1 MKLSIALTAGL
12 VASAT
17 AAPTIGAIF
26 DKILNK
32 LSLDQIA
39 KIRGGRYIGT
49 ATDVWI
55 MEQDAPYKKI
65 TTSNEYSVWTPEN
78 TMKWETLQP
87 QQGAFNFT
95 EADKLVSLARK
106 TGKKV
111 RGHTLVWHS
120 QLAPWVEAG
129 NFSPAELKKIT
140 KNHVQTVA
148 RHFRGKIFHW
158 DVVNEVFNEDGT
170 LRDSVFSRAFGE
182 DFIEW
187 AFRWAHEADPHA
199 KLYITD
205 YNFEGDTPKTKAVT
219 ALVRKLKKKGV
230 PVHGIGAQGHFILGN
245 LDGEGMKRTWKT
257 WSDDL
262 KVDVAIAEL
271 DIRIP
276 MPATPEKLAAQA
288 ADYETVT
295 KNCLAVKRCVGITFW
310 QWTDKY
316 SWVPG
321 VFTGEGAPLPY
332 DEDLKRKPAFDAV
345 KKVLVAGK

>member
-1 MKLSIALTAGL
+1 MKLSVAVSAGL
-12 VASAT
+12 AASAA
-17 AAPTIGAIF
+17 AAPFAGVF
-26 DKILNK
+26 DKILSK

-55 MEQDAPYKKI
+55 MDQDAPYKKI

-78 TMKWETLQP
+78 TMKWEKTEPQP
-87 QQGAFNFT
+87 GVFNFT
-95 EADKLVSLARK
+95 ESDALVDLARK

-120 QLAPWVEAG
+120 QLAPWVESS
-129 NFSPAELKKIT
+129 NFTAAELKAVT
-140 KNHVQTVA
+140 KRHVQTVA
-148 RHFRGKIFHW
+148 RHFKGKILHW

-170 LRDSVFSRAFGE
+170 YRESIFYKTFGE

-187 AFRWAHEADPHA
+187 AFRWAHEADPKA

-205 YNFEGDTPKTKAVT
+205 YNFEGDSPKTAAVT

-230 PVHGIGAQGHFILGN
+230 PVHGIGAQGHFILGR
-245 LDGEGMKRTWKT
+245 LDGAGMRKVWKT

-262 KVDVAIAEL
+262 KVDIAVAEL

-276 MPATPEKLAAQA
+276 LPITEEKLAQQA
-288 ADYETVT
+288 ADYKTVT
-295 KNCLAVKRCVGITFW
+295 ENCLAVKRCVGITFW

-321 VFTGEGAPLPY
+321 VFSGEGAPLPY
-332 DEDLKRKPAFDAV
+332 DENLERKPAFYAV
-345 KKVLVAGK
+345 KDVLVSGKY